1 MSGRLIN
8 KIKYIYINDDN
19 DFKKKSF
26 EDNVYFTLR
35 DIFWN
40 ANSPDTCF
48 QANVFN
54 SSLSGRIYFE
64 ERTDKF
70 KYTNVL
76 YEKDYVERLHRWLKR
91 FTHYYFEFEFEEP
104 DEDEEIDIDE
114 YMKFD
119 DWWVQFEELRNLID
133 EQYEKCSNISK

>member
-1 MSGRLIN
+1 M
-8 KIKYIYINDDN
+8 YINYDN
-19 DFKKKSF
+19 NFKKKSF

-40 ANSPDTCF
+40 VESPDVCY
-48 QANVFN
+48 QANDFN
-54 SSLSGRIYFE
+54 ISLTGGIYYE

-76 YEKDYVERLHRWLKR
+76 YEKDYVERLQRWLKR
-91 FTHYYFEFEFEEP
+91 FDHYYFEFEEQNKK
-104 DEDEEIDIDE
+104 IDIDK

-133 EQYEKCSNISK
+133 EQYEKCANISK

>member
-8 KIKYIYINDDN
+8 GIKYMYIKDDN

-40 ANSPDTCF
+40 AASSDTCF
-48 QANVFN
+48 QANDFN
-54 SSLSGRIYFE
+54 TMLTGGIYFE

-70 KYTNVL
+70 KYTNL
-76 YEKDYVERLHRWLKR
+76 LHEKNYVKLLQRWLKR
-91 FTHYYFEFEFEEP
+91 FNHYYFEFEEP
-104 DEDEEIDIDE
+104 YEYEEINIDKF
-114 YMKFD
+114 MKFD
-119 DWWVQFEELRNLID
+119 DWWVQFEEIINLID
-133 EQYEKCSNISK
+133 E